1 MAIGLKALEGLKMTR
16 RPNLVVSLE
25 KWTGDPKSRLIFKEP
40 RASELFPDASNL
52 KEIQIMFPE
61 FPAPMTYQVNL
72 MARCYVPDDGEEEAE
87 PVSAIGGIARNH
99 KEVFFHILTEFFTAF
114 DVSDPDEKVEE
125 SKNAST
131 E

>member
-25 KWTGDPKSRLIFKEP
+25 QWTGDPSNRLIFKEP
-40 RASELFPDASNL
+40 RASELFPDTSALQEL
-52 KEIQIMFPE
+52 KRTYPE
-61 FPAPMTYQVNL
+61 FPQAMIYQVNL
-72 MARCYVPDDGEEEAE
+72 MGRCYVPDDGEEDAE
-87 PVSAIGGIARNH
+87 PVKSIGDIARNH
-99 KEVFFHILTEFFTAF
+99 KDIFFHILAEFFTAF